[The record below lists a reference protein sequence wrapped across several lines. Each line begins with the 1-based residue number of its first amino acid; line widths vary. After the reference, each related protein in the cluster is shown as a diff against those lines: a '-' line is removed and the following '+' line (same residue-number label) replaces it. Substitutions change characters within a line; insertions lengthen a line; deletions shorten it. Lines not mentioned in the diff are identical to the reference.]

1 MTGHDIHGKV
11 EQTREAGNFWDALKL
26 SYDAI
31 KAYLEEKD
39 YQGLS
44 ELHGSIA
51 ITYRHIYNQQ
61 EDKTDKTC
69 LLLAAQS
76 ATTGIEIAK
85 FHNLDTG
92 VSMPTFNLAKVQEEL
107 GQYGEATE
115 TYQDAVDAFMATP
128 PTNDNNRAGVL
139 ADMKIHLYTCAFK
152 AGDQSALPK
161 ALDAITEL
169 ENSNEKTVSKYNFVV
184 WMSGAHMKI
193 AEMLKEKDVDLAKKH
208 LDEARKLIDE
218 NMKELPDLKLRKG
231 QWEKLN
237 ASF

>member
-1 MTGHDIHGKV
+1 MSGQQIHGKV
-11 EQTREAGNFWDALKL
+11 EQTREAGDFWGALKL

-51 ITYRHIYNQQ
+51 ITYRHLFQQ
-61 EDKTDKTC
+61 TQDKTY

-107 GQYGEATE
+107 GQY
-115 TYQDAVDAFMATP
+115 
-128 PTNDNNRAGVL
+128 
-139 ADMKIHLYTCAFK
+139 
-152 AGDQSALPK
+152 
-161 ALDAITEL
+161 
-169 ENSNEKTVSKYNFVV
+169 
-184 WMSGAHMKI
+184 
-193 AEMLKEKDVDLAKKH
+193 
-208 LDEARKLIDE
+208 
-218 NMKELPDLKLRKG
+218 
-231 QWEKLN
+231 
-237 ASF
+237 